1 MGSPNGNG
9 NGKGYHEKPVMATSH
24 EYDALRRDIK
34 AVRDQQV
41 SDLETLATKIHASRE
56 HAGEALERLA
66 GQVLG
71 LHQANIANVNEV
83 STKVDA
89 LAAAVLAHIEA
100 DAEWK
105 ATFRHRLAVEHDRTS
120 EIEYEVD
127 ARLPSAHVL
136 GVSSDA
142 WKRFGQVIAATVAA
156 VAITSCAVRYGIIS
170 PVPTHQSVSGHLT
183 SPDEGP

>member
-9 NGKGYHEKPVMATSH
+9 NGYHEKPVMATSH

-105 ATFRHRLAVEHDRTS
+105 ATFSQRLAAEHDRTS
-120 EIEYEVD
+120 EIERVVD
-127 ARLPSAHVL
+127 KPVVSADV
-136 GVSSDA
+136 
-142 WKRFGQVIAATVAA
+142 FGLRPATWRHIATFAAATVAA
-156 VAITSCAVRYGIIS
+156 TAISACAIKAGVIVT
-170 PVPTHQSVSGHLT
+170 PAKPTTPNVEIRQT
-183 SPDEGP
+183 FEGP